1 MSAAMQKV
9 ALEEILNKTI
19 GMETQARSELV
30 VSNFRGPVQERD
42 IGLVT

>member
-19 GMETQARSELV
+19 GMETQARVELV
-30 VSNFRGPVQERD
+30 VLSFRGPIQERD